1 MSDDRF
7 TQTTLRAPRVDQDQ
21 AIATYQSGTH
31 LLNYAYPAQ
40 HSGVA
45 TIDALLPDYNGFS
58 AWDTAAAGT
67 IIPYSSMDATLH
79 YLDSASYAD
88 ATDATTRG
96 VYDADILELS
106 DAQKNAIRMKLA
118 EWARYIDVE
127 FVEVSES
134 NNEVGLLRFG
144 GTTYS
149 GASGYAWAYY
159 PNWYYAAGGDTW
171 FSPAMMRKND

>member
-40 HSGVA
+40 HSGNE

-67 IIPYSSMDATLH
+67 IIPYGFMDAPCTIWTAH
-79 YLDSASYAD
+79 H
-88 ATDATTRG
+88 TPM
-96 VYDADILELS
+96 
-106 DAQKNAIRMKLA
+106 QRMPQ
-118 EWARYIDVE
+118 R
-127 FVEVSES
+127 
-134 NNEVGLLRFG
+134 
-144 GTTYS
+144 
-149 GASGYAWAYY
+149 
-159 PNWYYAAGGDTW
+159 AAFMIQT
-171 FSPAMMRKND
+171 F

>member
-40 HSGVA
+40 HSGNA

-67 IIPYSSMDATLH
+67 IIPYSFMDATLH
-79 YLDSASYAD
+79 YLD
-88 ATDATTRG
+88 TRPTPM
-96 VYDADILELS
+96 
-106 DAQKNAIRMKLA
+106 QRMPQRVA
-118 EWARYIDVE
+118 
-127 FVEVSES
+127 F
-134 NNEVGLLRFG
+134 
-144 GTTYS
+144 
-149 GASGYAWAYY
+149 
-159 PNWYYAAGGDTW
+159 
-171 FSPAMMRKND
+171 MMQTFWS

>member
-40 HSGVA
+40 HSGNE
-45 TIDALLPDYNGFS
+45 TIDALLPDYTGFS
-58 AWDTAAAGT
+58 TWNTAGAGT
-67 IIPYSSMDATLH
+67 IIPYSFMDATLR
-79 YLDSASYAD
+79 YLDNASYAD

-106 DAQKNAIRMKLA
+106 
-118 EWARYIDVE
+118 
-127 FVEVSES
+127 
-134 NNEVGLLRFG
+134 
-144 GTTYS
+144 
-149 GASGYAWAYY
+149 
-159 PNWYYAAGGDTW
+159 
-171 FSPAMMRKND
+171 